1 MDASAPAKP
10 QTQKPAITDTAAYSA
25 SALAVGAKLKEFVV
39 TGIIGEGGF
48 GIVYSARDTLLQ
60 RNVAIKEYMPAA
72 IASRQVSSKINLRS
86 VRHQQ
91 TFAAGMQGFIDE
103 ARLLAQ
109 FKHPALV
116 EILRFWEANGTAYMV
131 MPHYSGKTLRNIL
144 RTSPNLCS
152 ERWLKSILG
161 SVLDAIELLHANHVY
176 HRDIAPDNIVV
187 QDTGQPVL
195 LDLGS
200 ARRVIAGM
208 QSALTVVVK
217 PGYAPIEQYTEDTAN
232 EQGPWTDIYAL
243 GAVLYFAISGAAP
256 AASVSRMMR
265 DSLKQLNTEDH
276 PLYSDSFLSAINKA
290 LQLRPGDRFQ
300 SIAAFRDALNINT
313 LLTDNVSN
321 TALIQEGTA
330 TEARQSNDLHKDD
343 EITLILSEDE
353 INEFKENLLKSL
365 KQTSVGSGF
374 DNNLLSNDSTIKTD
388 ASISTFADVKD
399 ILENNHYAN
408 STKTAK
414 NATTN
419 NSLNSEKDNS
429 SNQINTNKIQKN
441 SIATKPI
448 ASKLSLAIG
457 TLVLA
462 SITAVVIFITAKT
475 NENTAQTVKKPTSE
489 TIIESDKAGELSSTE
504 GSPDNNITPLS
515 TLEPT
520 SQHTESNVSFDA
532 GSNLFL
538 APPANNSEYS
548 APTTIENQNKPNQPV
563 EAIGELETP
572 QIQQNV
578 DESENNSLPK
588 TTSNQDRDA
597 QGSHTQVDGTQK
609 ISKPIVSTQIKTVK
623 SAAQAIALES
633 VKITLVPWGEIWID
647 NQRYGVSPPLREIL
661 LAPGTYVI
669 ELRNPGLP
677 SEIRTI
683 HFNQGDNLDI
693 YHNFSDPKQKPK
705 NNLTQNTT
713 ENAPIERPLEIKQ
726 EDNKQ
731 RASRTDDA
739 SKEQK
744 TIAPVESSQPITK
757 DRPLNIKVIPWG
769 EIYLDG
775 KMMGVTPPLHQL
787 TLAPGAHII
796 EIRHPSYPTKTFQIT
811 PEDPLSETLKH
822 HFQ

>member
-1 MDASAPAKP
+1 MDASATATP
-10 QTQKPAITDTAAYSA
+10 QTKKHAISETGAYSA
-25 SALAVGAKLKEFVV
+25 SALAIGAKLKEFVV

-48 GIVYSARDTLLQ
+48 GIVYSAKDTLLQ

-72 IASRQVSSKINLRS
+72 IANRQASSKINLRS

-144 RTSPNLCS
+144 KTSPNLCT

-161 SVLDAIELLHANHVY
+161 PVLDAIELLHANHVY

-243 GAVLYFAISGAAP
+243 GAVLYFAISGSAP

-265 DSLKQLNTEDH
+265 DSLKLLNTEDH

-300 SIAAFRDALNINT
+300 SIADFRDALNINT
-313 LLTDNVSN
+313 SLTGNVSI
-321 TALIQEGTA
+321 TALIEEPTKSEA
-330 TEARQSNDLHKDD
+330 TQPSDSHKDD
-343 EITLILSEDE
+343 EITLILSENE
-353 INEFKENLLKSL
+353 ISEFKEKLLNSL
-365 KQTSVGSGF
+365 QQNPAISHF
-374 DNNLLSNDSTIKTD
+374 DDNILSNDPAIKKD
-388 ASISTFADVKD
+388 SSISTFADVKD
-399 ILENNHYAN
+399 IIENNHYVTSNKSSKNTATNNTLKTEQN
-408 STKTAK
+408 SLSNTS
-414 NATTN
+414 
-419 NSLNSEKDNS
+419 NSLNERNINRNQNNS
-429 SNQINTNKIQKN
+429 TLINSMAK
-441 SIATKPI
+441 
-448 ASKLSLAIG
+448 KLSLAIG
-457 TLVLA
+457 LFVVISVA
-462 SITAVVIFITAKT
+462 AVVFITTESEESAPLIEKNATIKT
-475 NENTAQTVKKPTSE
+475 TDEAN
-489 TIIESDKAGELSSTE
+489 IDSDKAEELPSSE
-504 GSPDNNITPLS
+504 SSLENAIAPSS
-515 TLEPT
+515 TLEPALQKDASNPYFSSPENIYADNAQQT
-520 SQHTESNVSFDA
+520 ITEQIN
-532 GSNLFL
+532 
-538 APPANNSEYS
+538 ANS
-548 APTTIENQNKPNQPV
+548 NQPIEV
-563 EAIGELETP
+563 LEEFGNR
-572 QIQQNV
+572 QIQQEVNEPETNSDQSATQSQDLSV
-578 DESENNSLPK
+578 QNN
-588 TTSNQDRDA
+588 D
-597 QGSHTQVDGTQK
+597 TQK
-609 ISKPIVSTQIKTVK
+609 VSKPIVSTQIKTVK

-661 LAPGTYVI
+661 LAPGTYAI

-683 HFNQGDNLDI
+683 HFNQGDNPSI
-693 YHNFSDPKQKPK
+693 YHNFSDPKQQPKDDLEKDTIVKTSTEKPRGAQK
-705 NNLTQNTT
+705 
-713 ENAPIERPLEIKQ
+713 
-726 EDNKQ
+726 EDNKK
-731 RASRTDDA
+731 S
-739 SKEQK
+739 
-744 TIAPVESSQPITK
+744 PSSTNNNTKAQPNDEPIKSGQPITEN
-757 DRPLNIKVIPWG
+757 RLLNIKVIPWG
-769 EIYLDG
+769 EMYLDG
-775 KMMGVTPPLHQL
+775 KMVGVTPPLHQL

-796 EIRHPSYPTKTFQIT
+796 EIRHPSYPTKTIQIN
-811 PEDPLSETLKH
+811 PEDPLSETLEH
-822 HFQ
+822 YFQ